1 MWIIIGFILLV
12 MGALAAALWY
22 FSNRILRIKVWDRK
36 RIEAFE
42 TDSGVWKKGYLE
54 ELPKEDIRIS
64 SPDGYPI
71 HGWFVPFKE
80 TSNKTVIL
88 VHGVT
93 RSRITSVK
101 YVELFRKRG
110 FNVFLYDHRRHG
122 ESGGGS
128 TSYGYYE
135 KYDLKAC
142 VDWVVQRTGPDAIIG
157 IHGESM
163 GAATSLQHAAI
174 DNRARFYIA
183 DCPYSD
189 VAGQLSHRL
198 KEEYRILPAFPII
211 PLVGMLCRLRAGF
224 RFRDVSPI
232 KAMENVETPVLFI
245 HGEEDTYVPTEM
257 SKAMH
262 RVKPGLKQLYLVPN
276 AEHAEAYMK
285 NPDEYDRIIGVFLR
299 DIGLAEAEAHLE
311 GAANANP

>member
-1 MWIIIGFILLV
+1 MWIVIGCILLL
-12 MGALAAALWY
+12 GALTAGLWY
-22 FSNRILRIKVWDRK
+22 FSNRVLLIGVWDRN

-42 TDSGVWKKGYLE
+42 TETGVWKPGYLE
-54 ELPKEDIRIS
+54 AIPKEEVRLPS
-64 SPDGYPI
+64 SYGYPI
-71 HGWFVPFKE
+71 HGWFIPFGE
-80 TSNKTVIL
+80 TSGKTVIL

-93 RSRITSVK
+93 RSRIASVK

-122 ESGGGS
+122 ESGGDL
-128 TSYGYYE
+128 TTYGYYE
-135 KYDLKAC
+135 KYDLKTC
-142 VDWVVQRTGPDAIIG
+142 VDWVMQRTGADAVIG

-163 GAATSLQHAAI
+163 GAATALQHASV

-189 VAGQLSHRL
+189 MAGQLSHRL

-211 PLVGMLCRLRAGF
+211 PLVGLLCRLRAGF
-224 RFRDVSPI
+224 RMKDVSPL
-232 KAMENVETPVLFI
+232 KAMESVETPVLFI
-245 HGEEDTYVPTEM
+245 HGEDDKYVPTEM

-262 RVKPGLKQLYLVPN
+262 AVKPGTKQMYLVPH

-299 DIGLAEAEAHLE
+299 DIGLA
-311 GAANANP
+311 